1 MCFRIKSIQSSP
13 KYCVCFLFSCERFF
27 ILCKEQKIKTFDPNS
42 PGDPDANIY
51 GLPFTCEEADTVIVP
66 VPWDVTVSYAD
77 GTANG
82 PEAVFNAS
90 FQVDLYEPDLE
101 DAWKIGIAMDEIPL
115 KLKARAEELR
125 SLAVQYIDAL
135 TYGEDVDADPEMQKI
150 LMTVNEGSAEL
161 NAWVKNRCSHWM
173 KKGKR
178 VGLLGGDHST
188 PFGMLQA
195 QAELHEEF
203 GILQIDAHADLR
215 VAYEGFTYSHA
226 SIMYNALSIPQVKRL
241 VQVGI
246 RDFCQQEKEIIDNSK
261 GRVITFFDR
270 DIRHDKYKGVTWHEI
285 TKRIIASLPQKV
297 YISFDIDGLEPGLCP
312 HTGTPV
318 AGGLE
323 FEQAGYLFTELVKS
337 GKQIIGFDL
346 NEVAPGPDG
355 DEWDAN
361 VGARMLYRMCNIMT
375 MAANRK

>member
-1 MCFRIKSIQSSP
+1 
-13 KYCVCFLFSCERFF
+13 
-27 ILCKEQKIKTFDPNS
+27 
-42 PGDPDANIY
+42 
-51 GLPFTCEEADTVIVP
+51 
-66 VPWDVTVSYAD
+66 
-77 GTANG
+77 
-82 PEAVFNAS
+82 
-90 FQVDLYEPDLE
+90 
-101 DAWKIGIAMDEIPL
+101 
-115 KLKARAEELR
+115 
-125 SLAVQYIDAL
+125 
-135 TYGEDVDADPEMQKI
+135 
-150 LMTVNEGSAEL
+150 
-161 NAWVKNRCSHWM
+161 
-173 KKGKR
+173 
-178 VGLLGGDHST
+178 
-188 PFGMLQA
+188 
-195 QAELHEEF
+195 
-203 GILQIDAHADLR
+203 
-215 VAYEGFTYSHA
+215 
-226 SIMYNALSIPQVKRL
+226 MYNALSIPQVKRL

-270 DIRHDKYKGVTWHEI
+270 DMRHEKYKGVTWHEI

>member
-1 MCFRIKSIQSSP
+1 MT
-13 KYCVCFLFSCERFF
+13 
-27 ILCKEQKIKTFDPNS
+27 KEQKIKNFDPNS

-51 GLPFTCEEADTVIVP
+51 GLPFSCEEADTVIIP

-77 GTANG
+77 GTAQG
-82 PEAVFNAS
+82 PEAVFAAS
-90 FQVDLYEPDLE
+90 FQVDLYEPDLP
-101 DAWKIGIAMDEIPL
+101 DAWKFGIAMDEIPTQL
-115 KLKARAEELR
+115 KSNAEGLR
-125 SLAVQYIDAL
+125 EMAIQYIDAL
-135 TYGEDVDADPEMQKI
+135 TNGEDVENDPAFQKALTTI
-150 LMTVNEGSAEL
+150 NHASAEM
-161 NAWVKNRCSHWM
+161 NAWVKSRCIHWM

-188 PFGMLQA
+188 PFGMFQA
-195 QAELHEEF
+195 QAEMHGDF

-215 VAYEGFTYSHA
+215 VAYEGFTFSHA
-226 SIMYNALSIPQVKRL
+226 SIMYNALTIPQVKRL

-246 RDFCQQEKEIIDNSK
+246 RDYCQQEREIIENSK

-270 DIRHDKYKGVTWHEI
+270 DMRHEKYKGTTWHEI
-285 TKRIIASLPQKV
+285 VKRIIASLPDKV

-312 HTGTPV
+312 NTGTPV

-323 FEQAGYLFTELVKS
+323 FEQAGYLFNELVKS
-337 GKQIIGFDL
+337 GKKIIGFDL

-361 VGARMLYRMCNIMT
+361 VGARMLYRMCNVMT
-375 MAANRK
+375 MAAIRK

>member
-1 MCFRIKSIQSSP
+1 MS
-13 KYCVCFLFSCERFF
+13 
-27 ILCKEQKIKTFDPNS
+27 KEQKIKSFDPNS

-101 DAWKIGIAMDEIPL
+101 DAWKSGIAMDEIPL

-135 TYGEDVDADPEMQKI
+135 TNGEDVDADPEMQKI

-161 NAWVKNRCSHWM
+161 NAWVKNRCLHWM

-195 QAELHEEF
+195 QAEQHEEF

-270 DIRHDKYKGVTWHEI
+270 DMRHEKYKGVTWHEI

>member
-1 MCFRIKSIQSSP
+1 MN
-13 KYCVCFLFSCERFF
+13 
-27 ILCKEQKIKTFDPNS
+27 KEQKIKSFDPNS

-90 FQVDLYEPDLE
+90 FQVDLYEPDLQ
-101 DAWKIGIAMDEIPL
+101 DAWKSGIAMDEIPL

-125 SLAVQYIDAL
+125 SKAVQYIDAL
-135 TYGEDVDADPEMQKI
+135 TNGEDVNADPELRDI
-150 LMTVNEGSAEL
+150 LITVNEGSAEL
-161 NAWVKNRCSHWM
+161 NAWVKNRCLHWLQ
-173 KKGKR
+173 KGKR

-270 DIRHDKYKGVTWHEI
+270 DMRHEKYNGVTWHEM
-285 TKRIIASLPQKV
+285 TKRIIAALPQKV

-323 FEQAGYLFTELVKS
+323 FEQAGYLFSELVKA

-375 MAANRK
+375 MAATRK

>member
-1 MCFRIKSIQSSP
+1 MS
-13 KYCVCFLFSCERFF
+13 
-27 ILCKEQKIKTFDPNS
+27 KEQKIKSFDPNS

-101 DAWKIGIAMDEIPL
+101 NAWKSGIAMDEIPL

-135 TYGEDVDADPEMQKI
+135 TNGEDVDADPEMQKI

-161 NAWVKNRCSHWM
+161 NAWVKNRCLHWM

-195 QAELHEEF
+195 QAEQHEEF

-270 DIRHDKYKGVTWHEI
+270 DMRHEKYKGVTWHEI

>member
-1 MCFRIKSIQSSP
+1 MN
-13 KYCVCFLFSCERFF
+13 
-27 ILCKEQKIKTFDPNS
+27 KEQKIKSFDPNS

-90 FQVDLYEPDLE
+90 FQVDLYEPDLQ
-101 DAWKIGIAMDEIPL
+101 DAWKSGIAMDEIPL

-125 SLAVQYIDAL
+125 SKAVQYIDAL
-135 TYGEDVDADPEMQKI
+135 TNGEDVNADPELRDI
-150 LMTVNEGSAEL
+150 LITVNEGSAEL
-161 NAWVKNRCSHWM
+161 NAWVKNRCLHWLQ
-173 KKGKR
+173 KGKR

-246 RDFCQQEKEIIDNSK
+246 RDFCQQEKEVIDNSK

-270 DIRHDKYKGVTWHEI
+270 DMRHEKYKGVTWHEM
-285 TKRIIASLPQKV
+285 TKRIIAALPQKV

-323 FEQAGYLFTELVKS
+323 FEQAGYLFSELVKA

-375 MAANRK
+375 LAATRK

>member
-1 MCFRIKSIQSSP
+1 MS
-13 KYCVCFLFSCERFF
+13 
-27 ILCKEQKIKTFDPNS
+27 KEQKIKSFDPNS

-90 FQVDLYEPDLE
+90 FQVDLYEPDLA
-101 DAWKIGIAMDEIPL
+101 DAWKSGIAMDEIPL
-115 KLKARAEELR
+115 KLKARAEDLR
-125 SLAVQYIDAL
+125 SMAVQYIDAL
-135 TYGEDVDADPEMQKI
+135 TNGEDVESDPELQKI
-150 LMTVNEGSAEL
+150 LLTVNEGSAEL
-161 NAWVKNRCSHWM
+161 NAWVKNRCLHWLQ
-173 KKGKR
+173 KGKR

-270 DIRHDKYKGVTWHEI
+270 DMRHEKYKGVTWHEI

-375 MAANRK
+375 MAATRK

>member
-1 MCFRIKSIQSSP
+1 MN
-13 KYCVCFLFSCERFF
+13 
-27 ILCKEQKIKTFDPNS
+27 KEQKIKSFDPNS

-101 DAWKIGIAMDEIPL
+101 DAWKSGIAMDEIPL

-135 TYGEDVDADPEMQKI
+135 TNGEDVEADPEMKKI
-150 LMTVNEGSAEL
+150 LMTVNEGSLEL
-161 NAWVKNRCSHWM
+161 NAWVKNRCLHWM
-173 KKGKR
+173 QKGKR

-195 QAELHEEF
+195 QAEMHEEF

-270 DIRHDKYKGVTWHEI
+270 DMRHEKYKGVTWHEI
-285 TKRIIASLPQKV
+285 TKRIIAALPQKV

-323 FEQAGYLFTELVKS
+323 FEQAGYLFTELMKS

-375 MAANRK
+375 MAATRK

>member
-1 MCFRIKSIQSSP
+1 MS
-13 KYCVCFLFSCERFF
+13 
-27 ILCKEQKIKTFDPNS
+27 KEQKIKSFDPNS

-90 FQVDLYEPDLE
+90 FQVDLYEPDLA
-101 DAWKIGIAMDEIPL
+101 DAWKSGIAMDEIPL
-115 KLKARAEELR
+115 KLKARAEDLR
-125 SLAVQYIDAL
+125 SMAVQYIDAL
-135 TYGEDVDADPEMQKI
+135 TNGEDVESDPELQKI
-150 LMTVNEGSAEL
+150 LLTVNEGSAEL
-161 NAWVKNRCSHWM
+161 NAWVKNRCLHWLQ
-173 KKGKR
+173 KGKR

-195 QAELHEEF
+195 QAELHDEF

-270 DIRHDKYKGVTWHEI
+270 DMRHEKYKGVTWHEI

-375 MAANRK
+375 MAATRK

>member
-1 MCFRIKSIQSSP
+1 MS
-13 KYCVCFLFSCERFF
+13 
-27 ILCKEQKIKTFDPNS
+27 KEQKIKSFDPNS

-101 DAWKIGIAMDEIPL
+101 DAWKGGIAMDEIPL

-135 TYGEDVDADPEMQKI
+135 TNGEDVDADTEMQKI
-150 LMTVNEGSAEL
+150 LMTVNEGSGEL

-270 DIRHDKYKGVTWHEI
+270 DMRHEKYKGVTWHEI